1 MTKAAVQALVVL
13 GLFLTMPWATV
24 LPSNG
29 MVEPLNEEPTPF
41 VMPAMAMQADFN
53 GTGWNLSGTSW
64 DTNDNEV
71 VIDRPSVAWSSPPG
85 APQFPRAAA
94 CLFPIPERNEM
105 WLVGGVVD
113 PSSQWND
120 EEESSLMEIYDVTNG
135 TWSVAPN
142 PIPNTQSYAGC
153 ARWGDTLVLAGDLPL
168 PDPQSSVPSFTT
180 GLVQRY
186 NLTTDTW
193 STGTSM
199 PPSQAV
205 GKAGYAHHDGVLYV
219 AGGVNQTGS
228 VMALNTTMSYDIDA
242 DTWTTG
248 QNLTTPRVQPAA
260 AYYRGQLY
268 VMGGYETTLT
278 SSGGGGPPSASWDI
292 TNTTEVMA
300 SNGSWSNHTD
310 LGVALAGAGA
320 TVIHDEIVLMGGAS
334 STGAQRRT
342 YGWLPETD
350 TWRNMGNLI
359 HPVHSMSWAHYN
371 NATFVFG
378 GDSGN
383 PSWSWMQL
391 RSTNNRYVSPA
402 AHSGTITSP
411 PIDVR
416 TTADGDALLRWIR
429 LDGTAPA
436 GTSLGLQYRTAP
448 DALLLNGM
456 DWLPM
461 IGNFSYNHP
470 IGNHTVPEPSTTGTD
485 RAVQEFLDLSPWL
498 QIRIVMATTEGEAW
512 TLPDMD
518 KVSWGMEEMVFTHI
532 DRTALQSYGQP
543 LNLTTL
549 IDVEEDWSQ
558 AVLVLDAGF
567 GRVQRIVAEE
577 QGGSWTLSSPEDG
590 VRAIHAGSS
599 HVHANQAGP
608 LELTWNLQIEQGVV
622 NLDQMQV
629 HLELLADDGGL
640 VFAAAP
646 ENPTWTWDNEVEVHL
661 DAVTADGKDLMASAS
676 TVVAADN
683 TLSVSLS
690 TDFPGRNDAPANG
703 SFQARMHLAVEGLA
717 AGQLVPAVTWFNTST
732 AWVDLDFD
740 APDPLT
746 MVLPTDASG
755 TADLRVELRTEANVS
770 LVFEEDGTTFVL
782 DAQAPTLLGSSPN
795 QAAYA
800 DQRPDRNVIMSF
812 AEVGGFHPD
821 DVAFHVWVEG
831 RDDGQN
837 GGLNDGAAA
846 LAEYVETPAMWTN
859 TGTVW
864 TANFTVDDSANED
877 HAAVRV
883 LVLGTDRA
891 GIAVPT
897 ALAEAGHLNWT
908 TRIPRTVEILSITPS
923 DGGPRDLEPGR
934 AMDWQVS
941 VRDGNGLA
949 DLQELRIELGGDVNL
964 GIRWDVITEQCQNL
978 DGRTS
983 VVACSVSVAGEVMT
997 FDLALAPEWSLTP
1010 STLVEGAV
1018 RVVATDVDG
1027 SNASTV
1033 NGAWA
1038 FARELTFDNVVFADL
1053 EGSTQGPVNADS
1065 ILAVGEQL
1073 NLSATINHS
1082 ASGVPYDGG
1091 LRIRWFGNVGPERWD
1106 GGSTVIVHDGVLATD
1121 VPTPLSGGRL
1131 MIARLEV
1138 WDPQDTVLL
1147 HSIQLDPMD
1156 VDEDHPYLVAKGDDV
1171 TWSRYHLSD
1180 VVVGVNIEEDT
1191 AWTGPL
1197 NVTCQVTS
1205 TERSWPEVTQSVL
1218 PSGLFEDLILFTAT
1232 FNFSNV
1238 GDPAD
1243 LDPQASLSCWAS
1255 GMDDAGRTLQ
1265 GATDL
1270 TASDPW
1276 FKATLTN
1283 EGPDL
1288 ELGEVSLSGAVDSEG
1303 ANILVAAPVI
1313 ARSEAIERSF
1323 VVEITLENNGEE
1335 TVVVRRSIEGLGA
1348 DESELVRG
1356 SFNVPKG
1363 DWTLRV
1369 TVDPLGEVSE
1379 LDEEDNAWTY
1389 EAQSAGGGSAAAIA
1403 AAGGVGILALATVL
1417 MRRRGGSKDDVEA
1430 ALPLA
1435 PGPTSKPKPKGPP
1448 GAERR
1453 VAGGP
1458 RAPPT
1463 TPKQA
1468 NVDLSRAE
1476 AALAALSPDL
1486 TPEDGQP
1493 AVPDIGAVASD
1504 HTELPGGGEY
1514 DYTTEGT
1521 HYHGEGLGRWKL
1533 RDDGSFERVA

>member
-1 MTKAAVQALVVL
+1 MTRAPVQALIVL
-13 GLFLTMPWATV
+13 GLFLTMPWATS
-24 LPSNG
+24 LPMNG
-29 MVEPLNEEPTPF
+29 GDEPLVEDASTF

-64 DTNDNEV
+64 DSHENEV
-71 VIDRPSVAWSSPPG
+71 VIDRPSVAWSAPPG
-85 APQFPRAAA
+85 APQYPRMAA

-105 WLVGGVVD
+105 WLMGGIVD

-120 EEESSLMEIYDVTNG
+120 EEESNLMEIYDVTNG
-135 TWSVAPN
+135 TWSVSPN
-142 PIPNTQSYAGC
+142 PIPNTQSFAGC
-153 ARWGDTLVLAGDLPL
+153 ARWGDTLVMAGDLPL
-168 PDPQSSVPSFTT
+168 PDSQSSVPAFTT

-186 NLTTDTW
+186 NLTTDAW
-193 STGTSM
+193 SEGTSM

-205 GKAGYAHHDGVLYV
+205 GKAGYAHHNGVLYV
-219 AGGVNQTGS
+219 AGGVNRTGDI
-228 VMALNTTMSYDIDA
+228 MAVNTTMSYDIDA
-242 DTWTTG
+242 DAWTTG
-248 QNLTTPRVQPAA
+248 QNLSTPRVQPAA
-260 AYYRGQLY
+260 AHYRGQLY
-268 VMGGYETTLT
+268 VMGGFETTLT
-278 SSGGGGPPSASWDI
+278 SSGSGPPTASWAV

-320 TVIHDEIVLMGGAS
+320 TVIHDEVVLMGGAS

-342 YGWLPETD
+342 YGWLPDTD
-350 TWRNMGNLI
+350 AWRNMGNLI
-359 HPVHSMSWAHYN
+359 HPVHSMAWTHYN
-371 NATFVFG
+371 NATYVFG

-383 PSWSWMQL
+383 PSWGWMQL

-402 AHSGTITSP
+402 EHGGTITSP
-411 PIDVR
+411 PIDLR
-416 TTADGDALLRWIR
+416 TAADGDALLRWVR
-429 LDGTAPA
+429 LDGSAPA

-448 DALLLNGM
+448 DALLLNGI
-456 DWLPM
+456 DWQPM

-470 IGNHTVPEPSTTGTD
+470 IGNHTVPEPSTAGNE
-485 RAVQEFLDLSPWL
+485 RSVQEFLDLDPWF
-498 QIRIVMATTEGEAW
+498 QCRVVMSTTQGEAW

-518 KVSWGMEEMVFTHI
+518 AVSWGMEETVFTTVE
-532 DRTALQSYGQP
+532 RTELQAYGQP

-549 IDVEEDWSQ
+549 MDVEEAWSQ

-567 GRVQRIVAEE
+567 GRTQQIVAEAHS
-577 QGGSWTLSSPEDG
+577 GTWSLTSPQDG
-590 VRAIHAGSS
+590 LRVVQTSNS
-599 HVHANQAGP
+599 HVHVIQNDP
-608 LELTWNLQIEQGVV
+608 LELAWNLHLDQGVV

-629 HLELLADDGGL
+629 HLELRADDGTL

-646 ENPTWTWDNEVEVHL
+646 ENPTWTWDDDIDVHL
-661 DAVTADGKDLMASAS
+661 EGITADGKDLMASSS
-676 TVVAADN
+676 TVVAADKVL
-683 TLSVSLS
+683 TVDLS

-717 AGQLVPAVTWFNTST
+717 AGQLVPTVTWFNTST
-732 AWVDLDFD
+732 AWVDLDLDGPD
-740 APDPLT
+740 ALT

-755 TADLRVELRTEANVS
+755 QADVRIELRTEANIT

-782 DAQAPTLLGSSPN
+782 DAQAPALLGSSPN

-800 DQRPDRNVIMSF
+800 DQSADRNVIMSF

-821 DVAFHVWVEG
+821 EVDFHVWVEG

-837 GGLNDGAAA
+837 GGLNDG
-846 LAEYVETPAMWTN
+846 LASLEEYVEATAMWTD

-864 TANFTVDDSANED
+864 TANFTVDDSANAD
-877 HAAVRV
+877 HDHVRV

-891 GIAVPT
+891 GISVPT
-897 ALAEAGHLNWT
+897 VLAEAGHLNWT
-908 TRIPRTVEILSITPS
+908 TRIPRTVDILSITPN
-923 DGGPRDLEPGR
+923 GGGARDLEPGR

-941 VRDGNGLA
+941 VADGNGLS
-949 DLQELRIELGGDVNL
+949 DLQELRIELGGDANL
-964 GIRWDVITEQCQNL
+964 GIRWDVITEQCENL
-978 DGRTS
+978 DGRTA
-983 VVACSVSVAGEVMT
+983 VVACSATVNGEVMT
-997 FDLALAPEWSLTP
+997 FDLSLAPEWSLVP
-1010 STLVEGAV
+1010 GTLIEGAV
-1018 RVVATDVDG
+1018 KVVAKDVDG
-1027 SNASTV
+1027 TNTSTV
-1033 NGAWA
+1033 NGAWT
-1038 FARELTFDNVVFADL
+1038 FARGLTFDSVVFSDL
-1053 EGSTQGPVNADS
+1053 EGSTQGPITADS
-1065 ILAVGEQL
+1065 ILAVGEHL

-1091 LRIRWFGNVGPERWD
+1091 LRVRWFGNVGPERWD

-1121 VPTPLSGGRL
+1121 IPTPMSGGRL
-1131 MIARLEV
+1131 MIARVEV

-1147 HSIQLDPMD
+1147 HSILLEPMD
-1156 VDEDHPYLVAKGDDV
+1156 VDEDRPFLVAKGDDV
-1171 TWSRYHLSD
+1171 TWSRYHLND

-1191 AWTGPL
+1191 SWTGPL

-1205 TERSWPEVTQSVL
+1205 TEREWPEVTQSIL

-1255 GMDDAGRTLQ
+1255 GQDDAGRDLE

-1288 ELGEVSLSGAVDSEG
+1288 ELGEVTLNGAVDSEG

-1313 ARSEAIERSF
+1313 ARSEAIDRSF
-1323 VVEITLENNGEE
+1323 VVEITLEHDGEE
-1335 TVVVRRSIEGLGA
+1335 SIVVRRSIEGLGA

-1369 TVDPLGEVSE
+1369 TVDALGQVSE
-1379 LDEEDNAWTY
+1379 LDEGDNSWTY
-1389 EAQSAGGGSAAAIA
+1389 QAQSTGGGSAAAVVV
-1403 AAGGVGILALATVL
+1403 GGSVGLLALGAVL
-1417 MRRRGGSKDDVEA
+1417 MRRRGGSAKDVET
-1430 ALPLA
+1430 ALPAA

-1448 GAERR
+1448 GADRR

-1458 RAPPT
+1458 RSPPVS
-1463 TPKQA
+1463 PASKG
-1468 NVDLSRAE
+1468 VDLERAE
-1476 AALAALSPDL
+1476 AALAALSPTS
-1486 TPEDGQP
+1486 TPAESMP
-1493 AVPDIGAVASD
+1493 SVPEIGAVAAD
-1504 HTELPGGGEY
+1504 HTELPGGGDY
-1514 DYTTEGT
+1514 DYSTEGT
-1521 HYHGEGLGRWKL
+1521 HYEGDGIGRWKL